1 LNNFGELMKYN
12 FLSIKYLI
20 ITIGVLLSFS
30 IGQEEDNQYVSND
43 DIPLVSIHAEDT
55 HLPAL
60 LAILASESGYNI
72 VTGPNVQSDNKLTI
86 HLDNVPIDQAVN
98 LVIRAAGLS
107 YEIVGKSI
115 LVANQAKI
123 DEDVGAT
130 PHVMSLLYANAVD
143 VAGMLA
149 VTIPMENISIDT
161 TGNKLLVSAS
171 PKKIAEVQEIVQN
184 IDQPSTQIMLEARL
198 IEVVLNETEELG
210 IDWEKLAQTSI
221 IIGEGLPLSDYT
233 GDPNLKGYL
242 YPGELWDNVNQK
254 KIKFKT
260 PLGDLPADQYW
271 QSGSDINKFGR
282 QLTAFDVT
290 LDMLLKDNRAQILT
304 NSQVVTVNGHEAMIE
319 MVDEIPYLASSGGEG
334 NTNFQVAKESV
345 GIKLKILPYVNA
357 DGFITTKITPEVSS
371 IIDWTSQGYPWTKK
385 RISETTVRV
394 QDGET
399 IVIAGL
405 ISNEK
410 LKTEVKVPLLWR
422 IPIIGK
428 RLFTHTQDVNK
439 KTDLI
444 IQVRPTIVQDNYS
457 GIIKQSYHK
466 ELEDTTMDKEELNN
480 DGESID

>member
-1 LNNFGELMKYN
+1 MKYN
-12 FLSIKYLI
+12 FLSRKHLI
-20 ITIGVLLSFS
+20 IIIGVLLSTS
-30 IGQEEDNQYVSND
+30 IGQEGKNQYISSE

-130 PHVMSLLYANAVD
+130 PHVMSLLYANAVGVAEMLRD
-143 VAGMLA
+143 VA
-149 VTIPMENISIDT
+149 IPTEDISIDT

-171 PKKIAEVQEIVQN
+171 PKKIAEVQKIVEQ
-184 IDQPSTQIMLEARL
+184 IDQPSIQIMLEARL

-210 IDWEKLAQTSI
+210 LDWEKLAQTSLLVA
-221 IIGEGLPLSDYT
+221 EALPLSELT
-233 GDPNLKGYL
+233 GNSNLEGTIL
-242 YPGELWDNVNQK
+242 PGETWDYSSNTK
-254 KIKFKT
+254 SGSPT
-260 PLGDLPADQYW
+260 PLGELPSDMYW
-271 QSGSDINKFGR
+271 ARGTDVKKFGR
-282 QLTAFDVT
+282 QLTAFDLT
-290 LDMLLKDNRAQILT
+290 LDMLLKDNRAEILT

-319 MVDEIPYLASSGGEG
+319 MVDEIPYLASNGGQG
-334 NTNFQVAKESV
+334 NSNFQVAKESV
-345 GIKLKILPYVNA
+345 GIKLKILPHVNA

-371 IIDWTSQGYPWTKK
+371 IIDWTAQGYPWTKK

-394 QDGET
+394 RDGET

-410 LKTEVKVPLLWR
+410 IKTEVKVPLLWR

-428 RLFTHTQDVNK
+428 RWFTHTSDMNK

-444 IQVRPTIVQDNYS
+444 IQVRPTIVQDDYS
-457 GIIKQSYHK
+457 GITKQNYHR
-466 ELEDTTMDKEELNN
+466 ELEDATMNKKELNN
-480 DGESID
+480 DGGSID

>member
-1 LNNFGELMKYN
+1 MKYN
-12 FLSIKYLI
+12 FLSIKHLI
-20 ITIGVLLSFS
+20 IIIGVLLNTA
-30 IGQEEDNQYVSND
+30 IGQEGDNPYSADD

-115 LVANQAKI
+115 LVANQSKI

-130 PHVMSLLYANAVD
+130 PHVMPLLYANAVD
-143 VAGMLA
+143 VAQMLIN
-149 VTIPMENISIDT
+149 VTIPDEAISIDT

-171 PKKIAEVQEIVQN
+171 PKKIAEVQEIVEK
-184 IDQPSTQIMLEARL
+184 IDEPSTQIMLEARL

-210 IDWEKLAQTSI
+210 LDWERLAQTSI
-221 IIGEGLPLSDYT
+221 ILGEGLPISSFT
-233 GDPNLKGYL
+233 GNPNLEGHL
-242 YPGELWDNVNQK
+242 YPGDAWDATNQTK
-254 KIKFKT
+254 VKFQT
-260 PLGDLPADQYW
+260 PLGELPTGQYW
-271 QSGSDINKFGR
+271 QGGTDINKFGR

-290 LDMLLKDNRAQILT
+290 LDMLLKDNRAEILT

-319 MVDEIPYLASSGGEG
+319 MVDEIPYLASNGGEG
-334 NTNFQVAKESV
+334 NSNFQVAKESV

-410 LKTEVKVPLLWR
+410 MKTEVKVPLLWR

-428 RLFTHTQDVNK
+428 RWFTHTQDINK

-444 IQVRPTIVQDNYS
+444 IQVRPTIVKDNYS
-457 GIIKQSYHK
+457 GITKQNYHR
-466 ELEDTTMDKEELNN
+466 ELEDATMNKNELNN
-480 DGESID
+480 DGGAID